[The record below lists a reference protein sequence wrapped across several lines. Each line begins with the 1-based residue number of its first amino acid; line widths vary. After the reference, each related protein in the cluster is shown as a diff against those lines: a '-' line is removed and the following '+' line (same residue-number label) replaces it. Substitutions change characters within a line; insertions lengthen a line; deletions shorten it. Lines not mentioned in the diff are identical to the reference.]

1 MVKNM
6 EPNFDELAQIG
17 MEFTLPRVN
26 NRQATKEEIKHLR
39 ENINDDIKKTE
50 EKMISIVMKPDPDY
64 INPDPTGN
72 GIAEGMESYE
82 FSVEDEIINGFNDEK
97 YQQEIIQFIN
107 TINNH
112 ISICQNE
119 LIKIDKTLELKDKEV
134 VNSIFNKVV
143 KNLKSTI
150 CTHYLYR
157 DTGSKIGALL
167 KVCDQVFNGLSELNL
182 EKFDTY
188 LNFFNNLDTSWLFT
202 REMYEYLNNK
212 DMNSFF
218 TNLEKYSVDY
228 ITTRLEKY
236 SGLII
241 NEKEVPLISIL
252 ANPDNIISN
261 WKECNHNIG
270 NMISTIKIKSVTNT
284 PNAEY
289 ACVFIKFI
297 FSLLSAFFRIVLNVS
312 EDIQAIINKIEPT
325 GLNKPVPGF
334 LIDNLEEKDP
344 WIVTDYHL
352 LKELKHGST
361 DTTRTE
367 NIIKMHNSVIKPND
381 LVLFEGDIT
390 EEEYFDMNIIK
401 YIKMVSNLVKKL
413 NGHKIMIMGN
423 NDSGTKD
430 MYLKMGF
437 EEVYEQPL
445 LGKKYLF
452 SHEPQIMTKYPGIL
466 NIHGHIH
473 GSKKYYN
480 MDAKNHLDSYYGL
493 YGKPMK
499 LSELVEYYNS
509 GKYNEVEGNVDSDWK
524 DPRIDV
530 EPIKI
535 N

>member
-1 MVKNM
+1 M
-6 EPNFDELAQIG
+6 EPNFDELTHIG
-17 MEFTLPRVN
+17 LEFTLPRVN
-26 NRQATKEEIKHLR
+26 NRQATKEEIKKLR
-39 ENINDDIKKTE
+39 EDINDEVKKTE
-50 EKMISIVMKPDPDY
+50 EKMISIVVKPDPNY
-64 INPDPTGN
+64 IDPDPTGN
-72 GIAEGMESYE
+72 GIAEGMESYD
-82 FSVEDEIINGFNDEK
+82 FSVEDEIINGFNDDK
-97 YQQEIIQFIN
+97 YQQEIIQLIN

-119 LIKIDKTLELKDKEV
+119 LIKIDKSLDLKDKEI

-150 CTHYLYR
+150 CTHYEYTS
-157 DTGSKIGALL
+157 TGDRIVALIDI
-167 KVCDQVFNGLSELNL
+167 CNQVFNGLSELNL

-188 LNFFNNLDTSWLFT
+188 LKFFKDLDTSWLFT
-202 REMYEYLNNK
+202 REMYEYLRNK

-218 TNLEKYSVDY
+218 TNLDMYSVAY
-228 ITTRLEKY
+228 ITIRLEKHC
-236 SGLII
+236 GLSE
-241 NEKEVPLISIL
+241 NEEDIPLISIIS
-252 ANPDNIISN
+252 NPDNIISN
-261 WKECNHNIG
+261 WKQCNHYISDF
-270 NMISTIKIKSVTNT
+270 ISTIKIKSVTST

-289 ACVFIKFI
+289 ACIFIKFI
-297 FSLLSAFFRIVLNVS
+297 FKLLSAFFRIVLNIS
-312 EDIQAIINKIEPT
+312 EDVQAIINKIEPCGMKT
-325 GLNKPVPGF
+325 NIPTC

-437 EEVYEQPL
+437 EEVYDRPL

-499 LSELVEYYNS
+499 LSELVKYYNS
-509 GKYNEVEGNVDSDWK
+509 GKYNEVEGNINNDWK
-524 DPRIDV
+524 EPIDV
-530 EPIKI
+530 KPIKI
-535 N
+535 Y